1 MTTEG
6 DAPAEEGA
14 PPEVAAS
21 EPVEEATEETAEE
34 TVVEETTE
42 ETAEET
48 VVEEPETTDPTNPE
62 APPEPEAE
70 ASTSKPAMMMMDE
83 AEIARKLESGDKDDR
98 VAARRARI
106 AARLKAKREAE
117 DPSLIEP
124 EPEPEPTAEETQ
136 VKTSKR
142 ALARLKA
149 QGFDDVT
156 DVKAVAVARE
166 ANRRGE
172 RDTRRVERRNRIE
185 QERTETAQRD
195 GEVAG
200 EWDKL
205 RKLKVAHELN
215 VAIQAQK
222 ALCDEIISSKDALI
236 AEMTEELDKEDEAYE
251 RNIRRQEEEVD
262 ETLRRMNVRYNEL
275 SAAYVAEF
283 DEIERVFL
291 EERRAALEANTETLE
306 RLFKQR
312 DDAEIKFMESTGDI
326 ADAYRTELEK
336 HEADDAEEF
345 SLLKIRLESDIGNL
359 QRHLADMK
367 STYLLNAE
375 KLEYNYRVLVERD
388 HENAGTLQIQ
398 RRKIAKTREKLM
410 KAKDSFAAMDKKF
423 SDENMRLTDDHRRVT
438 EQFKELEIK
447 FRTFQA
453 NDRKKFK
460 EVWAMKEEEM
470 GRKVKRALDADRVLH
485 EQHLGM
491 VWHAPSEDVFKHPE
505 QLALEQAR
513 KKRAAAAE
521 AARASA
527 GEEALSRDEDEAA
540 LDDDDDEE
548 ENPFEQRM
556 ADPAYG
562 NYLAT
567 LVDVFFFLVDPKAQR
582 AVDAANASV
591 AEGTG
596 ASEEERLTV
605 DAAVARL
612 KAESVLKAKGVT
624 DAPSF
629 DGLAS
634 ALTFDGADPVV
645 HAGGGGDV
653 AGIMLPSTD
662 LVASAT
668 KFAEAENIAKSG
680 GSGGR
685 NQTQPTGDES
695 SPAPRKTKEQL
706 EKEYWE
712 NMSNAVGEKNFR
724 VWSQLERSM
733 ERYRE
738 MLMKRRDSLRD
749 AESLREQNDELRGL
763 LSQYL
768 SSSVN
773 DELMVPPAAYL

>member
-21 EPVEEATEETAEE
+21 EPVEE
-34 TVVEETTE
+34 TTE
-42 ETAEET
+42 ETNPGET
-48 VVEEPETTDPTNPE
+48 VVEEPETTAETTEE
-62 APPEPEAE
+62 APPEPEQE
-70 ASTSKPAMMMMDE
+70 ASTSKPAVMMDE
-83 AEIARKLESGDKDDR
+83 AEIARKLKSGDKDDR

-283 DEIERVFL
+283 DEIERAFL

-527 GEEALSRDEDEAA
+527 GEEAVSRHEDEAA

-634 ALTFDGADPVV
+634 ALTVDGADPVV

-662 LVASAT
+662 LVVAAT

-680 GSGGR
+680 GGGGR

>member
-21 EPVEEATEETAEE
+21 EPVEQATEETNP
-34 TVVEETTE
+34 
-42 ETAEET
+42 EET
-48 VVEEPETTDPTNPE
+48 VVEEPETTEETTEE
-62 APPEPEAE
+62 APPEQQE
-70 ASTSKPAMMMMDE
+70 ASTSKAAMMMMDE

-172 RDTRRVERRNRIE
+172 RDTRRVERRHRIE

-262 ETLRRMNVRYNEL
+262 ETLRRMNARYNEL

-291 EERRAALEANTETLE
+291 EERRAALEANKETLE

-470 GRKVKRALDADRVLH
+470 GRKVKRALDADRILH

-612 KAESVLKAKGVT
+612 KAESVLKAMGVT

-634 ALTFDGADPVV
+634 ALTVDGADPVV

-706 EKEYWE
+706 ENEYWE

>member
-21 EPVEEATEETAEE
+21 EPVEE
-34 TVVEETTE
+34 TTE
-42 ETAEET
+42 ETNPGET
-48 VVEEPETTDPTNPE
+48 VVEEPETTAETTEE
-62 APPEPEAE
+62 APPEPEQE
-70 ASTSKPAMMMMDE
+70 ASTSKPAVMMDE
-83 AEIARKLESGDKDDR
+83 AEIARKLKSGDKDDR

-527 GEEALSRDEDEAA
+527 GEEAVSRHEDEAA
-540 LDDDDDEE
+540 LNDDDDEE

-612 KAESVLKAKGVT
+612 KAESVLKAMGVT

-634 ALTFDGADPVV
+634 ALTVNGADPVV

-662 LVASAT
+662 LVVAAT

-685 NQTQPTGDES
+685 NQTQPVGDES

>member
-21 EPVEEATEETAEE
+21 EPVEE
-34 TVVEETTE
+34 TTE
-42 ETAEET
+42 ETNPEET
-48 VVEEPETTDPTNPE
+48 VVEEPETTAETTEE
-62 APPEPEAE
+62 APPEQQE
-70 ASTSKPAMMMMDE
+70 ASTSKPAVMMDE

-172 RDTRRVERRNRIE
+172 RDTRRVERRHRIE

-262 ETLRRMNVRYNEL
+262 ETLRRMNARYNEL

-291 EERRAALEANTETLE
+291 EERRAALEANKETLE

-612 KAESVLKAKGVT
+612 KAESVLKAMGVT

-634 ALTFDGADPVV
+634 ALTVDGADPVV

>member
-21 EPVEEATEETAEE
+21 EPVEE
-34 TVVEETTE
+34 TTE
-42 ETAEET
+42 ETNPEET
-48 VVEEPETTDPTNPE
+48 VVEEPETTAETTEE
-62 APPEPEAE
+62 APPEQQE
-70 ASTSKPAMMMMDE
+70 ASTSKPAVMMDE

-222 ALCDEIISSKDALI
+222 ALCDEIVSSKDALI

-291 EERRAALEANTETLE
+291 EERRAALEANKETLE

-612 KAESVLKAKGVT
+612 KAESVLKAMGVT

-634 ALTFDGADPVV
+634 ALTVDGADPVV

-653 AGIMLPSTD
+653 AGIMLPSAD
-662 LVASAT
+662 LVVAAT

-680 GSGGR
+680 GSSGR
-685 NQTQPTGDES
+685 NQTQPVGDVS

>member
-21 EPVEEATEETAEE
+21 EPVEE
-34 TVVEETTE
+34 TTE
-42 ETAEET
+42 ETNPEET
-48 VVEEPETTDPTNPE
+48 VVEEPETTAETTEE
-62 APPEPEAE
+62 APPEQQE
-70 ASTSKPAMMMMDE
+70 ASTSKPAVMMDE

-172 RDTRRVERRNRIE
+172 RDTRRVERRHRIE

-222 ALCDEIISSKDALI
+222 ALCDEIVSSKDALI

-291 EERRAALEANTETLE
+291 EERRAALEANKETLE

-612 KAESVLKAKGVT
+612 KAESVLKAMGVT

-634 ALTFDGADPVV
+634 ALTVDGADPVV

-653 AGIMLPSTD
+653 AGIMLPSAD
-662 LVASAT
+662 LVVAAT

-680 GSGGR
+680 GSSGR
-685 NQTQPTGDES
+685 NQTQPVGDVS

>member
-34 TVVEETTE
+34 TVVEE
-42 ETAEET
+42 
-48 VVEEPETTDPTNPE
+48 PETTDPTDPE
-62 APPEPEAE
+62 APPEPEQE
-70 ASTSKPAMMMMDE
+70 ASTSKPAVMMDE

-345 SLLKIRLESDIGNL
+345 SLLKVRLESDIGNL

-453 NDRKKFK
+453 NYRKKFK

-505 QLALEQAR
+505 QFALEQAR

-612 KAESVLKAKGVT
+612 KAESVLKAMGVT

-634 ALTFDGADPVV
+634 ALTVDGADPVV
-645 HAGGGGDV
+645 HAGGGEDV

-662 LVASAT
+662 LVAAAT
-668 KFAEAENIAKSG
+668 KFAEAENVAKSG

-685 NQTQPTGDES
+685 NQTQPVGDGS

>member
-21 EPVEEATEETAEE
+21 EPVEE
-34 TVVEETTE
+34 TTE
-42 ETAEET
+42 ETNPGET
-48 VVEEPETTDPTNPE
+48 VVEEPETTAETTEE
-62 APPEPEAE
+62 APPEPEQE
-70 ASTSKPAMMMMDE
+70 ASTSKPAVMMDE
-83 AEIARKLESGDKDDR
+83 AEIARKLKSGDKDDR

-470 GRKVKRALDADRVLH
+470 GRKVKRTLDADRVLH

-540 LDDDDDEE
+540 LDDDDKE

-612 KAESVLKAKGVT
+612 KAESVLKAMGVT

-634 ALTFDGADPVV
+634 ALTVNGADPVV

-662 LVASAT
+662 LVVAAT

-680 GSGGR
+680 GGGGR

>member
-21 EPVEEATEETAEE
+21 EPVEE
-34 TVVEETTE
+34 TTE
-42 ETAEET
+42 ETNPGET
-48 VVEEPETTDPTNPE
+48 VVEEPETTAETTEE
-62 APPEPEAE
+62 APPEPEQE
-70 ASTSKPAMMMMDE
+70 ASTSKPAVMMDE

-540 LDDDDDEE
+540 LDDDDKE

-612 KAESVLKAKGVT
+612 KAESVLKAMGVT

-634 ALTFDGADPVV
+634 ALTVNGADPVV

-662 LVASAT
+662 LVVAAT

-685 NQTQPTGDES
+685 NQTQPVGDES

-706 EKEYWE
+706 ENEYWE

>member
-21 EPVEEATEETAEE
+21 EPVEE
-34 TVVEETTE
+34 TTE
-42 ETAEET
+42 ETNPEET
-48 VVEEPETTDPTNPE
+48 VVEEPETTAETTEE
-62 APPEPEAE
+62 APPEQQE
-70 ASTSKPAMMMMDE
+70 ASTSKAAMMMMDE

-172 RDTRRVERRNRIE
+172 RDTRRVERRHRIE

-291 EERRAALEANTETLE
+291 EERRAALEANKETLE

-612 KAESVLKAKGVT
+612 KAESVLKAMGVT

-634 ALTFDGADPVV
+634 ALTVDGADPVV

-662 LVASAT
+662 LVAAAT

-685 NQTQPTGDES
+685 NQTQPVGDES

>member
-21 EPVEEATEETAEE
+21 EPVEE
-34 TVVEETTE
+34 TTE
-42 ETAEET
+42 ETNPGET
-48 VVEEPETTDPTNPE
+48 VVEEPETTAETTEE
-62 APPEPEAE
+62 APPEPEQE
-70 ASTSKPAMMMMDE
+70 ASTSKPAVMMDE
-83 AEIARKLESGDKDDR
+83 AEIARKLKSGDKDDR

-283 DEIERVFL
+283 DEIERAFL

-470 GRKVKRALDADRVLH
+470 GRKVKRTLDADRVLH

-527 GEEALSRDEDEAA
+527 GEEAVSRHEDEAA

-612 KAESVLKAKGVT
+612 KAESVLKAMGVT

-634 ALTFDGADPVV
+634 ALTVNGADPVV

-662 LVASAT
+662 LVVAAT

-680 GSGGR
+680 GGGGR

>member
-21 EPVEEATEETAEE
+21 EPVEE
-34 TVVEETTE
+34 TTE
-42 ETAEET
+42 ETNPEET
-48 VVEEPETTDPTNPE
+48 VVEEPETTAETTEE
-62 APPEPEAE
+62 APPEQQE
-70 ASTSKPAMMMMDE
+70 ASTSKPAVMMDE

-172 RDTRRVERRNRIE
+172 RDTRRVERRHRIE

-291 EERRAALEANTETLE
+291 EERRAALEANKETLE

-470 GRKVKRALDADRVLH
+470 GRKVKRALDADRILH

-556 ADPAYG
+556 ADPAYA

-612 KAESVLKAKGVT
+612 KAESVLKAMGVT

-634 ALTFDGADPVV
+634 ALTVDGADPVV

-680 GSGGR
+680 GSGGK

>member
-21 EPVEEATEETAEE
+21 EPVEE
-34 TVVEETTE
+34 TTE
-42 ETAEET
+42 ETNPGET
-48 VVEEPETTDPTNPE
+48 VVEEPETTAETTEE
-62 APPEPEAE
+62 APPEPEQE
-70 ASTSKPAMMMMDE
+70 ASTSKPAVMMDE

-447 FRTFQA
+447 FRTFQV

-485 EQHLGM
+485 EQHLVM

-527 GEEALSRDEDEAA
+527 GEEAVSRHEDEAA
-540 LDDDDDEE
+540 LNDDDDEE

-612 KAESVLKAKGVT
+612 KAESVLKAMGVT

-634 ALTFDGADPVV
+634 ALTVNGADPVV

-662 LVASAT
+662 LVVAAT

-685 NQTQPTGDES
+685 NQTQPVGDES

-706 EKEYWE
+706 ENEYWE

>member
-21 EPVEEATEETAEE
+21 EPVEE
-34 TVVEETTE
+34 TTE
-42 ETAEET
+42 ETNPGET
-48 VVEEPETTDPTNPE
+48 VVEEPETTAETTEE
-62 APPEPEAE
+62 APPEPEQE
-70 ASTSKPAMMMMDE
+70 ASTSKPAVMMDE
-83 AEIARKLESGDKDDR
+83 AEIARKLKSGDKDDR

-527 GEEALSRDEDEAA
+527 GEEAVSRHEDEAA
-540 LDDDDDEE
+540 LDDDDKE

-612 KAESVLKAKGVT
+612 KAESVLKAMGVT

-662 LVASAT
+662 LVVAAT

-680 GSGGR
+680 GGGGR

>member
-21 EPVEEATEETAEE
+21 EPVEE
-34 TVVEETTE
+34 TTE
-42 ETAEET
+42 ETNPGET
-48 VVEEPETTDPTNPE
+48 VVEEPETTAETTEE
-62 APPEPEAE
+62 APPEPEQE
-70 ASTSKPAMMMMDE
+70 ASTSKPAVMMDE
-83 AEIARKLESGDKDDR
+83 AEIARKLKSGDKDDR

-283 DEIERVFL
+283 DEIERAFL

-527 GEEALSRDEDEAA
+527 GEEAVSRHEDEAA

-605 DAAVARL
+605 NAAVARL
-612 KAESVLKAKGVT
+612 KAESVLKAMGVT

-634 ALTFDGADPVV
+634 ALTVNGADPVV

-662 LVASAT
+662 LVVAAT

-680 GSGGR
+680 GGGGR
-685 NQTQPTGDES
+685 NQKQPTGDES

-706 EKEYWE
+706 EKQYWE

>member
-21 EPVEEATEETAEE
+21 EPVEE
-34 TVVEETTE
+34 TTE
-42 ETAEET
+42 ETNPGET
-48 VVEEPETTDPTNPE
+48 VVEEPETTAETTEE
-62 APPEPEAE
+62 APPEPEQE
-70 ASTSKPAMMMMDE
+70 ASTSKPAVMMDE
-83 AEIARKLESGDKDDR
+83 AEIARKLKSGDKDDR

-262 ETLRRMNVRYNEL
+262 ETLRRMNARYNEL

-283 DEIERVFL
+283 DEIERAFL

-410 KAKDSFAAMDKKF
+410 KTKDSFAAMDKKF

-470 GRKVKRALDADRVLH
+470 GRKVKRTLDADRVLH

-527 GEEALSRDEDEAA
+527 GEEAVSRHEDEAA

-612 KAESVLKAKGVT
+612 KAESVLKAMGVT

-634 ALTFDGADPVV
+634 ALTVNGADPVV

-662 LVASAT
+662 LVVAAT

-680 GSGGR
+680 GGGGR

>member
-21 EPVEEATEETAEE
+21 EPVEQATEETNP
-34 TVVEETTE
+34 
-42 ETAEET
+42 EET
-48 VVEEPETTDPTNPE
+48 VVEEPETTEETTEE
-62 APPEPEAE
+62 APPEQQE
-70 ASTSKPAMMMMDE
+70 ASTSKAAMMMMDE

-470 GRKVKRALDADRVLH
+470 GRKVKRALDADRILH

-540 LDDDDDEE
+540 LDDDDKE

-612 KAESVLKAKGVT
+612 KAESVLKAMGVT

-634 ALTFDGADPVV
+634 ALTVDGADPVV

-662 LVASAT
+662 LVVAAT

-685 NQTQPTGDES
+685 NQTQPVGDES

>member
-21 EPVEEATEETAEE
+21 EPVEE
-34 TVVEETTE
+34 TTE
-42 ETAEET
+42 ETNPGET
-48 VVEEPETTDPTNPE
+48 VVEEPETTAETTEE
-62 APPEPEAE
+62 APPEPEQE
-70 ASTSKPAMMMMDE
+70 ASTSKPAVMMDE
-83 AEIARKLESGDKDDR
+83 AEIARKLKSGDKDDR

-283 DEIERVFL
+283 DEIERAFL

-470 GRKVKRALDADRVLH
+470 GRKVKRTLDADRVLH

-527 GEEALSRDEDEAA
+527 GEEAVSRHEDEAA
-540 LDDDDDEE
+540 LDDDDKE

-612 KAESVLKAKGVT
+612 KAESVLKAMGVT

-634 ALTFDGADPVV
+634 ALTVNGADPVV

-662 LVASAT
+662 LVVAAT

-680 GSGGR
+680 GGGGR

>member
-34 TVVEETTE
+34 TVVEE
-42 ETAEET
+42 
-48 VVEEPETTDPTNPE
+48 PETTDPTDPE
-62 APPEPEAE
+62 APPEPEQE
-70 ASTSKPAMMMMDE
+70 ASTSKPAVMMDE

-345 SLLKIRLESDIGNL
+345 SLLKVRLESDIGNL
-359 QRHLADMK
+359 QRHMADMK

-470 GRKVKRALDADRVLH
+470 
-485 EQHLGM
+485 
-491 VWHAPSEDVFKHPE
+491 
-505 QLALEQAR
+505 
-513 KKRAAAAE
+513 
-521 AARASA
+521 
-527 GEEALSRDEDEAA
+527 
-540 LDDDDDEE
+540 
-548 ENPFEQRM
+548 
-556 ADPAYG
+556 
-562 NYLAT
+562 
-567 LVDVFFFLVDPKAQR
+567 
-582 AVDAANASV
+582 
-591 AEGTG
+591 
-596 ASEEERLTV
+596 
-605 DAAVARL
+605 
-612 KAESVLKAKGVT
+612 
-624 DAPSF
+624 
-629 DGLAS
+629 
-634 ALTFDGADPVV
+634 
-645 HAGGGGDV
+645 
-653 AGIMLPSTD
+653 
-662 LVASAT
+662 
-668 KFAEAENIAKSG
+668 
-680 GSGGR
+680 
-685 NQTQPTGDES
+685 
-695 SPAPRKTKEQL
+695 
-706 EKEYWE
+706 
-712 NMSNAVGEKNFR
+712 
-724 VWSQLERSM
+724 
-733 ERYRE
+733 
-738 MLMKRRDSLRD
+738 
-749 AESLREQNDELRGL
+749 
-763 LSQYL
+763 
-768 SSSVN
+768 
-773 DELMVPPAAYL
+773 

>member
-21 EPVEEATEETAEE
+21 EPVEE
-34 TVVEETTE
+34 TTE
-42 ETAEET
+42 ETNPEET
-48 VVEEPETTDPTNPE
+48 VVEEPETTAETTEE
-62 APPEPEAE
+62 APPEQQE
-70 ASTSKPAMMMMDE
+70 ASTSKPAVMMDE

-172 RDTRRVERRNRIE
+172 RDTRRVERRHRIE

-291 EERRAALEANTETLE
+291 EERRAALEANKETLE

-612 KAESVLKAKGVT
+612 KAESVLKAMGVT

-634 ALTFDGADPVV
+634 ALTVDGADPVV

-662 LVASAT
+662 LVVAAT

-685 NQTQPTGDES
+685 NQTQPVGDES

>member
-21 EPVEEATEETAEE
+21 EPVEE
-34 TVVEETTE
+34 TTE
-42 ETAEET
+42 ETNPEET
-48 VVEEPETTDPTNPE
+48 VVEEPETTAETTEE
-62 APPEPEAE
+62 APPEQQE
-70 ASTSKPAMMMMDE
+70 ASTSKPAVMMDE

-291 EERRAALEANTETLE
+291 EERRAALEANKETLE

-540 LDDDDDEE
+540 LDDDDEE

-612 KAESVLKAKGVT
+612 KAESVLKAMGVT

-634 ALTFDGADPVV
+634 ALTVDGADPVV

-653 AGIMLPSTD
+653 AGIMLPSAD
-662 LVASAT
+662 LVVAAT

-680 GSGGR
+680 GSSGR
-685 NQTQPTGDES
+685 NQTQPVGDVS

>member
-21 EPVEEATEETAEE
+21 EPVEE
-34 TVVEETTE
+34 TTE
-42 ETAEET
+42 ETNPGET
-48 VVEEPETTDPTNPE
+48 VVEEPETTAETTEE
-62 APPEPEAE
+62 APPEPEQE
-70 ASTSKPAMMMMDE
+70 ASTSKPAVMMDE
-83 AEIARKLESGDKDDR
+83 AEIARKLKSGDKDDR

-283 DEIERVFL
+283 DEIERAFL

-470 GRKVKRALDADRVLH
+470 GRKVKRTLDADRVLH

-527 GEEALSRDEDEAA
+527 GEEAVSRHEDEAA
-540 LDDDDDEE
+540 LDDDDKE

-612 KAESVLKAKGVT
+612 KAESVLKAMGVT

-634 ALTFDGADPVV
+634 ALTVNGADPVV

-662 LVASAT
+662 LVVAAT

-685 NQTQPTGDES
+685 NQTQPVGDES